1 MDSVKEAEAD
11 NMVSVE
17 REAEITDMQKKLSL
31 QNNEIKQLQNDV
43 QTCKNTEN
51 QLKVRTNKN
60 ISNILNC
67 VLLSNILTIS
77 RFWGK

>member
-77 RFWGK
+77 RFSGK